1 MEDMIDDIGEDNFK
15 SAQVY
20 DSLKDDS
27 EKSLYPGCTR
37 CTRLSAILKL
47 FNIKARNGW
56 TDRSFS
62 ELLELLHEMLPEG
75 NMLST
80 RHYEAKKILC
90 PMGME
95 YQKIH
100 VCPNDCILYRK
111 EFETL
116 TKCSRCGVSRFKVKD
131 DDVDE
136 DNMKKGPPA
145 KVKSEGLLRHAADSP
160 QWKKID
166 THYPQF
172 GSDPRNL
179 RLGLATDGMNPYG
192 PNQLGNDIGVYLT
205 PLIEDLGLLWD
216 EGVKVFD
223 AYGNDNFNLRA
234 LLFCTINDFS
244 AYGNLSSYSVK
255 GHYACPICEEN
266 TSYHQLKHGRKTCY
280 IGHRKFLRR
289 NHPYRRLKKAFH
301 GYQED
306 KISPPPLNEE
316 EVYERVCQ
324 VNVTFGKILKKP
336 IMKNIWKK
344 NSIFFQLPYWA
355 KLDVKHCIDVMHVE
369 KNVCDSIIGTLL
381 NIKGKTKDDVN
392 SRKDLVEMGLR
403 LELQPQA
410 YGKRTYL
417 PPACHTLSKVEKKS
431 FCACLYEMKV
441 P

>member
-1 MEDMIDDIGEDNFK
+1 
-15 SAQVY
+15 
-20 DSLKDDS
+20 
-27 EKSLYPGCTR
+27 
-37 CTRLSAILKL
+37 
-47 FNIKARNGW
+47 
-56 TDRSFS
+56 
-62 ELLELLHEMLPEG
+62 MLP
-75 NMLST
+75 T

-100 VCPNDCILYRK
+100 ACPNDCILYRK

-116 TKCSRCGVSRFKVKD
+116 TKCPRCGVSRFKVKD
-131 DDVDE
+131 DDMDE

-145 KVKSEGLLRHAADSP
+145 KVLWYLPIIPRFKRLFANVNDAKNLVWHANGRKSDGLLRHAADSP

-166 THYPQF
+166 TLYPQF

-192 PNQLGNDIGVYLT
+192 NLSSKHSSWPVLLIIYNLPYWLSMKRKYMMLSMMISGPKQPENDIDVYLS
-205 PLIEDLGLLWD
+205 PLIEDLRLLWD

-223 AYGNDNFNLRA
+223 AHGNDNFNLRA
-234 LLFCTINDFS
+234 LLFCTINDFP
-244 AYGNLSSYSVK
+244 AYGNLSGYSVK

-289 NHPYRRLKKAFH
+289 NHSYRRLKKAFN
-301 GYQED
+301 GCQED
-306 KISPPPLNEE
+306 KIAHPPLTGE

-355 KLDVKHCIDVMHVE
+355 KLDVRHCIDVMHVE

-392 SRKDLVEMGLR
+392 SHKDLVEMGLR

-417 PPACHTLSKVEKKS
+417 PPACHTLSKVEKFLCMPPQNESTTRILFK
-431 FCACLYEMKV
+431 Y
-441 P
+441 